1 VKARRG
7 QNRRVPSP
15 AVPSNARIRRACAAA
30 IVVAGVFT
38 YVNSLSNPF
47 ILDDVRSVVENSRIR
62 VLWPLA
68 TPLSPPDETPVAR
81 RPLVNLSFAVNH
93 ALHGLDVR
101 GYHLGNLLMHLLTAL
116 AIFGLV
122 RRALLLPGLR
132 EHFETHAVVISAAV
146 VAIWTVHP
154 LNSEIINYVSQRTTA
169 LMALCYVLTMYCSVR
184 ALGRNRWWEAGA
196 MAACAAGMACKESM
210 ATAPLLVML
219 FDRTCVFGSLREA
232 LRRRRTL
239 YLGLAATWGLL
250 AALIA
255 SGARTSVGFQSG
267 VTAWG
272 YLLNQAIVLA
282 DYLQLAIWPRALVVD
297 YGAVTPVSVAE
308 AALPGA
314 LLVVLLVAALV
325 ALRVAPRAGFL
336 CVSFFVLLAPT
347 SSVVPI
353 ATEVGAERRMYL
365 PLAGLI
371 VLLVCLVYRAG
382 AILIAKTRLQSQPP
396 SWRLS
401 RWVTWTTASLVAG
414 VCLVLAVW
422 TFQRNREYQSPLE
435 LARVTVERRPHGRA
449 YYALGDA
456 LFDQGRRE
464 EALQNFRRATR
475 DFPPARFAL
484 GTELLVDG
492 DLDAG
497 IEELRAF
504 IALMPQHPA
513 VVGSHQIIASAYFDR
528 EEYGKASEELA
539 AVVRMDPRN
548 GRAHALLGEVRL
560 RTGVAAEAAMHLQRA
575 AALRPGDARVREMLG
590 HALAMQRRFAEAE
603 MQFRLVLELDPTH
616 GGARMALAELGR
628 RSAAGA
634 W

>member
-15 AVPSNARIRRACAAA
+15 VVPSNARIRRACAAA

-616 GGARMALAELGR
+616 KGARMALAELGR